1 MAHLDLYRELSVD
14 PAASCEEIAG
24 TLTSRLAA
32 TPQDDAVAVEELTLG
47 LRILGDPGRR
57 RRYDAALAS
66 PSVADITLDSLR
78 DLASQP
84 SSPADSSPSHPPLR
98 GAAAT
103 HARTFARTAGAHTL
117 TAARAVDA
125 RARGLLRRW
134 WALPPT
140 PRTLTGGAVL
150 AAVVIVVVL
159 AAVAVTSSDGDTT
172 ASGPRTVNDLIREA
186 RSDVF
191 ARQDY
196 LNAGDEVTV
205 TTGKKYTY
213 PDGRTARTGGGRYTV
228 SVDNLRIVDAFQPG
242 DPDAPKD
249 HPDSQPRKYSSLACV
264 DVTFRGLSAPEDSGY
279 DTPAEWVAVY
289 LSREPAEIEAVI
301 DGRLALPMDGESDTR
316 NRAAATGM
324 KDKHFPPGWTGPA
337 IYKNG
342 SYYSSN
348 AADDSFSLNNSRSGG
363 DAVTASQC
371 RVIDLT
377 WFYTD
382 PPTPLSDGEPSE
394 VTGYTVSFTS
404 LRQADEVDTDPAFV
418 SDENTQGKSG
428 WRLNH

>member
-1 MAHLDLYRELSVD
+1 RAVRASV
-14 PAASCEEIAG
+14 CEW
-24 TLTSRLAA
+24 
-32 TPQDDAVAVEELTLG
+32 
-47 LRILGDPGRR
+47 
-57 RRYDAALAS
+57 
-66 PSVADITLDSLR
+66 
-78 DLASQP
+78 
-84 SSPADSSPSHPPLR
+84 
-98 GAAAT
+98 AAAAHSQT
-103 HARTFARTAGAHTL
+103 LARTARAHAL
-117 TAARAVDA
+117 TTARAVDA

-172 ASGPRTVNDLIREA
+172 ASGPRTVNDLVRKVG
-186 RSDVF
+186 SDVF
-191 ARQDY
+191 AQQDY

-279 DTPAEWVAVY
+279 DTPAEWVAAG

-301 DGRLALPMDGESDTR
+301 DGRLALPMDGEPDTR
-316 NRAAATGM
+316 NQAAATGM
-324 KDKHFPPGWTGPA
+324 KDKYFPPGWTGPA

-348 AADDSFSLNNSRSGG
+348 AADDSFRPGRSRSGG

-377 WFYTD
+377 WFYDD
-382 PPTPLSDGEPSE
+382 PSPTLADGEPSE
-394 VTGYTVSFTS
+394 VTGYTVSFKS
-404 LRQADEVDTDPAFV
+404 LRQADEVDTDPAV
-418 SDENTQGKSG
+418 GEEKTQGKSG

>member
-84 SSPADSSPSHPPLR
+84 SSPADSSPSQPPLR
-98 GAAAT
+98 GAAVA
-103 HARTFARTAGAHTL
+103 HAL

-172 ASGPRTVNDLIREA
+172 ASRPRTVNDALRKA
-186 RSDVF
+186 RSDAF
-191 ARQDY
+191 AEQDY
-196 LNAGDEVTV
+196 VNAGDEVTV

-279 DTPAEWVAVY
+279 DTPSEWAAVD
-289 LSREPAEIEAVI
+289 LADEPAEIEAVI
-301 DGRLALPMDGESDTR
+301 DGRLALPMDGEPDTR
-316 NRAAATGM
+316 NQAAATGM
-324 KDKHFPPGWTGPA
+324 KDKYFPPGWTGPA

-348 AADDSFSLNNSRSGG
+348 AADDSFSLTNSRSGG
-363 DAVTASQC
+363 DAVTSSQC

-377 WFYTD
+377 WFYDD
-382 PPTPLSDGEPSE
+382 PSPTLSDGEPSE
-394 VTGYTVSFTS
+394 VTGYTVSFKS
-404 LRQADEVDTDPAFV
+404 LRQADTVDTDPAFG
-418 SDENTQGKSG
+418 EEKTQGKSG